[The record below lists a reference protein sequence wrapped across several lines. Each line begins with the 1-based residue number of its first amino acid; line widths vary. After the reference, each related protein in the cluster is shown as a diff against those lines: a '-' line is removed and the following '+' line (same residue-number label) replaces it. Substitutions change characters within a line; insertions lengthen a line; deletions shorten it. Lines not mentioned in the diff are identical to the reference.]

1 MGPNYKAIWLHSHDH
16 YYAFPSL
23 WPVSM
28 NQTSSGPS
36 LEMTSGDEFFL
47 LILES
52 CPAGGP
58 ESASWRP
65 SHSCSRVK
73 NLLQQQLW
81 PKIWSSC
88 NQKCG
93 AAGAEKR
100 CLALSAE
107 LSLHSPPF
115 QIQHSKIHVNEVK
128 VKGWFLVWCQFFFE
142 PEHLPVEGWLVC
154 KMGIEDS
161 IHCIND

>member
-1 MGPNYKAIWLHSHDH
+1 MTKLYDCKIYFVRSLLCFPILVASQYESHLDLRLKWH
-16 YYAFPSL
+16 
-23 WPVSM
+23 
-28 NQTSSGPS
+28 Q
-36 LEMTSGDEFFL
+36 EMIFFL

-58 ESASWRP
+58 ESAPWRP

-88 NQKCG
+88 GQKCG

-100 CLALSAE
+100 CLALSAQ
-107 LSLHSPPF
+107 LGLHSTPF
-115 QIQHSKIHVNEVK
+115 QLQPFKFYVNEVK
-128 VKGWFLVWCQFFFE
+128 VKGWLLVWCQFFFE
-142 PEHLPVEGWLVC
+142 PEHLPLEGWLVC

>member
-36 LEMTSGDEFFL
+36 LEMTSGDEFFSPHIGKL
-47 LILES
+47 PCWWSRKCIL
-52 CPAGGP
+52 ATFTFLQQGQK
-58 ESASWRP
+58 SAAAAA
-65 SHSCSRVK
+65 VAK
-73 NLLQQQLW
+73 NLKQLG
-81 PKIWSSC
+81 PKMWSSWGGKTVSC
-88 NQKCG
+88 TISWAQP
-93 AAGAEKR
+93 
-100 CLALSAE
+100 ALDS
-107 LSLHSPPF
+107 LSTPF
-115 QIQHSKIHVNEVK
+115 HVNEVK
-128 VKGWFLVWCQFFFE
+128 VKGWLLVWCQFFFE

-161 IHCIND
+161 IHCKND

>member
-1 MGPNYKAIWLHSHDH
+1 MIAKSILCDL

-28 NQTSSGPS
+28 NLIWTFAWN
-36 LEMTSGDEFFL
+36 DIKRWFFFL

-58 ESASWRP
+58 ESAPWWP

-88 NQKCG
+88 GQKCG

-100 CLALSAE
+100 CLALSAQ
-107 LSLHSPPF
+107 LGLHSTPF
-115 QIQHSKIHVNEVK
+115 QLQPFKFYVNEVK
-128 VKGWFLVWCQFFFE
+128 VKGWLLVWCQFFFE
-142 PEHLPVEGWLVC
+142 PEHLPFEGWLVC